1 MDLSKYYKE
10 FQTIYNLGI
19 VALCLMIFAV
29 LFIGVRRIINK
40 EESLKTKIVSGI
52 LLLITFAVVLNYF
65 LMGPALAKKD
75 IEQQTILCYEGKF
88 EIVETSHGIYDKA
101 VFLLNGEEIRLKYSD
116 DKDEDYKF
124 EDVKTGKYIGQ
135 IVYAKNAAQ
144 VLKLEIVETLE

>member
-1 MDLSKYYKE
+1 M
-10 FQTIYNLGI
+10 
-19 VALCLMIFAV
+19 CLMIFAV

-40 EESLKTKIVSGI
+40 EESLKTKIVSCI
-52 LLLITFAVVLNYF
+52 LLLMTFAVVLNYF

-88 EIVETSHGIYDKA
+88 EIIETSHGIYDKA
-101 VFLLNGEEIRLKYSD
+101 VFLINGEEIRLKYSD

-135 IVYAKNAAQ
+135 IVYAKNAKQ
-144 VLKLEIVETLE
+144 NSMILRRF